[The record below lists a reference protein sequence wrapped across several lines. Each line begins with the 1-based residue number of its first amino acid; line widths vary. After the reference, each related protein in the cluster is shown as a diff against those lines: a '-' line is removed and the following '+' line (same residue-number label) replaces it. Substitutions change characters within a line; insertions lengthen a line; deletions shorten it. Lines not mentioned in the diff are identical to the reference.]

1 MRFNDK
7 QSWAEKL
14 LPKWRGVE
22 WTRRR
27 LVLLTFAFSLFV
39 DSFLVP
45 LSRDVDPGRAGDGML
60 FLILGFRAA
69 STSELPLSVVVAG
82 GCLTALTLVLN
93 HVVQKAPSFVW
104 APIAILL
111 IAFVMFWG
119 RRKKDKATSGE
130 VTGQG

>member
-1 MRFNDK
+1 MRFNDRAN
-7 QSWAEKL
+7 WGEKL
-14 LPKWRGVE
+14 LPKWKGVE

-27 LVLLTFAFSLFV
+27 LFLLALALALFV

-45 LSRDVDPGRAGDGML
+45 FSRDVDPGRAGDGML

-69 STSELPLSVVVAG
+69 STSELPLSVVLAG
-82 GCLTALTLVLN
+82 GCLTALTLFLN

-111 IAFVMFWG
+111 LVFVMFWG
-119 RRKKDKATSGE
+119 RGKRGKSNSGE
-130 VTGQG
+130 VKGEG

>member
-1 MRFNDK
+1 MRFKDPEG
-7 QSWAEKL
+7 WGEKF
-14 LPKWRGVE
+14 LPRWRGVK

-27 LVLLTFAFSLFV
+27 LFLLAFAFSLFV

-45 LSRDVDPGRAGDGML
+45 FSRDVDPGRAGDGML

-69 STSELPLSVVVAG
+69 STSELPLSVVIAG

-104 APIAILL
+104 APVAIFLL
-111 IAFVMFWG
+111 AFVMFWG
-119 RRKKDKATSGE
+119 RRKKDKSTSGE
-130 VTGQG
+130 VRKQE